1 MNGAGSGA
9 VVILLGPPGV
19 GKGTQG
25 VLLTEGGGLKHLSTG
40 DLLRKHRKEGTE
52 LGKRAQGYMDKGEL
66 VPDALILDMVRDV
79 LGSLPGKDGVVFDGF
94 PRTDV
99 QARSLE
105 PVLNELGRK
114 VDLVLVLEADDEEI
128 VRRLG
133 GRRSCPSCGA
143 VYNVHSNPPAK
154 EGRCDRCGSEL
165 VHREDDKPDTIR
177 RRLQVY
183 REQTEPLIRHY
194 QTTPA
199 RVVFVNGERAPD
211 VVQAD
216 IRKAVDGRK
225 D

>member
-1 MNGAGSGA
+1 MGLKGAGSGA

-25 VLLTEGGGLKHLSTG
+25 VLLTETGALRHLSTG

-52 LGKRAQGYMDKGEL
+52 LGKRAQGFMDRGEL
-66 VPDALILDMVRDV
+66 VPDELILDMVRGV

-99 QARSLE
+99 QAKRLE
-105 PVLNELGRK
+105 PVLEELGRK

-133 GRRSCPSCGA
+133 GRRSCPKCGA
-143 VYNVHSNPPAK
+143 VYNVFTSPPAK

-165 VHREDDKPDTIR
+165 VHREDDKPETIR

-199 RVVFVNGERAPD
+199 RVVFVNGERAPE
-211 VVQAD
+211 VVQSD
-216 IRKAVDGRK
+216 IRKAVDGN
-225 D
+225 